1 MNLLKLDRRVI
12 FLIIL
17 IGVTIPLLVKIG
29 FNLEVTENSRTIY
42 KLIEETPAGKAV
54 IVSIDFDPS
63 SQAELQPMAKAILE
77 HAFRKKHK
85 VILTAL
91 WPMGVIIGENAVSSL
106 EDKYP
111 VEYGKDYVNLGYK
124 AGGMVTI
131 QAMGRSFQ
139 NVYPKDI
146 NGSVLDS
153 IPLMQNVKNFE
164 NIGYVVS
171 LSAGSPGLKEWIMV
185 ANDKFNIPVAGGATA
200 VSAPEMLPYLNKQQQ
215 LHGLLGGLKGA
226 AEYEKLIGKV
236 GLATA
241 GMDAQSIAHLI
252 IIAFIALGNI
262 NYYLEKKR
270 KREGKK

>member
-1 MNLLKLDRRVI
+1 
-12 FLIIL
+12 
-17 IGVTIPLLVKIG
+17 
-29 FNLEVTENSRTIY
+29 
-42 KLIEETPAGKAV
+42 
-54 IVSIDFDPS
+54 
-63 SQAELQPMAKAILE
+63 
-77 HAFRKKHK
+77 
-85 VILTAL
+85 
-91 WPMGVIIGENAVSSL
+91 
-106 EDKYP
+106 
-111 VEYGKDYVNLGYK
+111 
-124 AGGMVTI
+124 
-131 QAMGRSFQ
+131 
-139 NVYPKDI
+139 
-146 NGSVLDS
+146 
-153 IPLMQNVKNFE
+153 
-164 NIGYVVS
+164 
-171 LSAGSPGLKEWIMV
+171 MV